1 MPVSNLLIGVLG
13 AIMAT
18 NQPAALSNLVTES
31 TGISI
36 SAVSTNLA
44 GTNSP
49 LQIEL
54 QKIEDADDAAAAE
67 VDGWIRENHDFAA
80 KGAGIPDAE
89 LNRRIRDKLDIS
101 RKAYLDFIQKHPDY
115 APARV
120 AFASFLHD
128 MGEEDGEFD
137 QLQKA
142 RDLDPNIP
150 SVWNNL
156 ANYYGE
162 HGPTTNAFICYEKA
176 IQLDPNEPVYYH
188 NFGTTVYL
196 FRKDV
201 KEYYHIDE
209 QQVFDKAMALY
220 ANATHLDPTNFELA
234 YDVASTYYGIKPL
247 RTNDALRA
255 WTNAFSLAHDE
266 LEREGV
272 YIHFARIE
280 AQAGMFDDAHK
291 RLNAVTNDF
300 YATLKKGVTRML
312 NEKEHPE
319 LATNQPPIGPPLP
332 VVVGK
337 TNTVETPKSPS
348 P

>member
-1 MPVSNLLIGVLG
+1 VSNLLIGLMG

-18 NQPAALSNLVTES
+18 NQPAALSNLVTET

-36 SAVSTNLA
+36 SAVSTNMA
-44 GTNSP
+44 GTNNP

-67 VDGWIRENHDFAA
+67 VDGWIRENNDFAA
-80 KGAGIPDAE
+80 KGAGIPKAE
-89 LNRRIRDKLDIS
+89 LNRRIHDKLDIS
-101 RKAYLDFIQKHPDY
+101 RKAYQDFIQRHPNY

-120 AFASFLHD
+120 AYASFLHD
-128 MGEEDGEFD
+128 LGEEDGEFE
-137 QLQKA
+137 QLEKA
-142 RDLDPNIP
+142 RNLDPTIP

-188 NFGTTVYL
+188 NFGTTIYL

-201 KEYYHIDE
+201 KEYYHINE
-209 QQVFDKAMALY
+209 QQVFDKALLLY
-220 ANATHLDPTNFELA
+220 SNSTRLDPTNFELA
-234 YDVASTYYGIKPL
+234 YDVASTYYGIKPM
-247 RTNDALRA
+247 RTNDALNA
-255 WTNAFSLAHDE
+255 WTNTLKLAHDE
-266 LEREGV
+266 VEREGV

-280 AQAGMFDDAHK
+280 ALSGKFANAHK
-291 RLNAVTNDF
+291 HLDAVTNDM
-300 YATLKKGVTRML
+300 YATVKHGVARML

-319 LATNQPPIGPPLP
+319 VLTNEPPLGPPLP
-332 VVVGK
+332 QAVLK
-337 TNTVETPKSPS
+337 TNAP
-348 P
+348 